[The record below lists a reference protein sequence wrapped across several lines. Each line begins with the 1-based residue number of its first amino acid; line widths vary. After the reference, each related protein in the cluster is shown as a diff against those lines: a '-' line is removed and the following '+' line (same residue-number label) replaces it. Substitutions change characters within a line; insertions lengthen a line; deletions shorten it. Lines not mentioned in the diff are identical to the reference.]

1 MSLEED
7 VRIIFLKFDKLNYH
21 GKRKDSVKYVGYD
34 TNSTYMSR
42 LAREAKNKKNTSS
55 N

>member
-1 MSLEED
+1 MSLEEE
-7 VRIIFLKFDKLNYH
+7 VKEIFRKFDKLNYH

-34 TNSTYMSR
+34 SRSTYMSR
-42 LAREAKNKKNTSS
+42 LTREDKKKKDASS